1 MNDNIISILEK
12 LKRIL
17 MVRLLLENEKGFSKK
32 FEKLLGKRESVDAS
46 IDNTVDNILVNI
58 KQKSDRALLEY
69 TNKFD
74 NNHAKKFDELVVKK
88 EKLTQLLKINKK

>member
-1 MNDNIISILEK
+1 M
-12 LKRIL
+12 
-17 MVRLLLENEKGFSKK
+17 
-32 FEKLLGKRESVDAS
+32 S

-74 NNHAKKFDELVVKK
+74 NNHTKKFD
-88 EKLTQLLKINKK
+88 